1 MLDVIEGL
9 LDGGSDVLFD
19 DLATTWVLGEEVT
32 DVEDFVAV
40 NDELLVFLLAQI
52 SDFLRAIE

>member
-1 MLDVIEGL
+1 M
-9 LDGGSDVLFD
+9 LFD
-19 DLATTWVLGEEVT
+19 DLATTWVLGEELT

-52 SDFLRAIE
+52 SDFLSAIE

>member
-1 MLDVIEGL
+1 MLDVIEWL
-9 LDGGSDVLFD
+9 LNGGSDVLFD
-19 DLATTWVLGEEVT
+19 NLATTWVLGEEVT